1 MATTVTDDQRKSAA
15 NLSGFDLDFRSQ
27 LRMMGNAFWTSPV
40 RNRLIL
46 LSIALLT
53 VILLTA
59 YGQIRLNEWNAPF
72 YNALERRDL
81 DAFLHQLEVFAII
94 AGLLLLLNVIQTW
107 LNQMTAL
114 NMREGL
120 AKDMVD
126 QWLKPGRAARLAGF
140 GTIAINPD
148 QRLHDDVRNLA
159 ESSTALS
166 IGLVNAT
173 ILLISFIG
181 VLWTLSAGFSITI
194 NGDPVAIPGYMVWA
208 AILYAGSASL
218 LSNLVGYRLV
228 GLNAERYSKEAE
240 LRFSLMRA
248 SENLAAIA
256 LARGEKNE
264 RRRIGVDI
272 DAVLGV
278 IRGLALAMTH
288 LTWVSSGYGWL
299 AVVAPIL
306 IAAPVYFSGNLTF
319 GGLMMA
325 VGAFNQ
331 VNTALRWYIDN
342 FGPIASWKATLQRVS
357 VFRNA
362 LIQMDS
368 VEQHGLAI
376 DLQRSADNEKIRLR
390 SVTICRDAGGQD
402 LERGFR
408 LREAEVEI
416 GRGDRLMINGE
427 QGVNRRLLFAAMAGL
442 WPWGQGSIEMPEQS
456 DTLFI
461 AQHGYL
467 PTGTLREI
475 LAYPRAPQRFVEA
488 DYVAALTACGLG
500 EMAPRLDEHI
510 RWDKKLDSDEQAS
523 IRIANALLLKPKF
536 IVIDD
541 LLEGLEKQT
550 QDTLA
555 EVLNGIDG
563 VAIIYI
569 GRSETFLSVLTPALA
584 HLDHATMKENTVK
597 PDVAP
602 K

>member
-1 MATTVTDDQRKSAA
+1 
-15 NLSGFDLDFRSQ
+15 
-27 LRMMGNAFWTSPV
+27 
-40 RNRLIL
+40 
-46 LSIALLT
+46 
-53 VILLTA
+53 
-59 YGQIRLNEWNAPF
+59 
-72 YNALERRDL
+72 
-81 DAFLHQLEVFAII
+81 
-94 AGLLLLLNVIQTW
+94 
-107 LNQMTAL
+107 
-114 NMREGL
+114 
-120 AKDMVD
+120 
-126 QWLKPGRAARLAGF
+126 
-140 GTIAINPD
+140 
-148 QRLHDDVRNLA
+148 
-159 ESSTALS
+159 
-166 IGLVNAT
+166 
-173 ILLISFIG
+173 
-181 VLWTLSAGFSITI
+181 
-194 NGDPVAIPGYMVWA
+194 
-208 AILYAGSASL
+208 
-218 LSNLVGYRLV
+218 
-228 GLNAERYSKEAE
+228 
-240 LRFSLMRA
+240 MRA

-278 IRGLALAMTH
+278 IRGLAMALTH

-408 LREAEVEI
+408 LREAKVEI
-416 GRGDRLMINGE
+416 GPGDRLMINGE

-442 WPWGQGSIEMPEQS
+442 WPWGQGRIEMPEQS

-467 PTGTLREI
+467 PTGSLREI
-475 LAYPRAPQRFVEA
+475 LAYPRAPQRFAEE

-500 EMAPRLDEHI
+500 DMAPRLDENI

-523 IRIANALLLKPKF
+523 IRDRQCP
-536 IVIDD
+536 V
-541 LLEGLEKQT
+541 
-550 QDTLA
+550 A
-555 EVLNGIDG
+555 EAEIHRHRRFAGRAGKTDAGYAGGGFERHRRRGDHLYRSLRDVSVGSFPG
-563 VAIIYI
+563 C
-569 GRSETFLSVLTPALA
+569 GPSGPCRSEGKYRQAAISQSAIGVSRPCHPLW
-584 HLDHATMKENTVK
+584 
-597 PDVAP
+597 
-602 K
+602 

>member
-1 MATTVTDDQRKSAA
+1 MVSKVTDAQRKDMASM
-15 NLSGFDLDFRSQ
+15 SGFDLDFPAQ
-27 LRMMGNAFWTSPV
+27 LRIMGNAFWTSPV

-46 LSIALLT
+46 LAFALLSI
-53 VILLTA
+53 ILLTA

-81 DAFLHQLEVFAII
+81 SAFIHQLEVFAVI
-94 AGLLLLLNVIQTW
+94 AGCLLLLNVIQTW

-114 NMREGL
+114 KMREGL

-140 GTIAINPD
+140 GAIAINPD

-173 ILLISFIG
+173 ILLVSFIG
-181 VLWTLSAGFSITI
+181 VLWTLSAGFAINI
-194 NGDPVAIPGYMVWA
+194 NGDLVAIPGYMVWA

-218 LSNLVGYRLV
+218 LSNLVGHRLV

-248 SENLAAIA
+248 SENLTAIA

-264 RRRIGVDI
+264 RRRIGIDI

-278 IRGLALAMTH
+278 IRGLAMALTH

-299 AVVAPIL
+299 AIVAPIL

-357 VFRNA
+357 TFRNA
-362 LIQMDS
+362 LIQMDK
-368 VEQHGLAI
+368 VEQHGLTI
-376 DLQRSADNEKIRLR
+376 DLARGTPNEGIRLQ
-390 SVTICRDAGGQD
+390 SVEICRDAGGD
-402 LERGFR
+402 SLERGFR
-408 LREAEVEI
+408 MREPDVEI
-416 GRGDRLMINGE
+416 GSGQRLMINGE

-442 WPWGQGSIEMPEQS
+442 WPWGQGRIEMPEQS

-467 PTGTLREI
+467 PAGSLREI
-475 LAYPRAPQRFVEA
+475 LAYPRAPQRFTDE
-488 DYVAALTACGLG
+488 DYVAALTACGLSG
-500 EMAPRLDEHI
+500 LVPRLDESI
-510 RWDKKLDSDEQAS
+510 RWDKRLDSDEQAS
-523 IRIANALLLKPKF
+523 VRVANALLLKPSF
-536 IVIDD
+536 LVVDD
-541 LLEGLEKQT
+541 LLEGLEKST

-555 EVLNGIDG
+555 RVLNEMAGT
-563 VAIIYI
+563 AIIYI
-569 GRSETFLSVLTPALA
+569 GRSEIFLAVLSPAIA
-584 HLDHATMKENTVK
+584 HLDLI
-597 PDVAP
+597 AP
-602 K
+602 SEAGADPSVQSD

>member
-376 DLQRSADNEKIRLR
+376 DLQRSADNDKIRLR

-442 WPWGQGSIEMPEQS
+442 WPWGQGRIEMPEQS

-488 DYVAALTACGLG
+488 DYVASLTACGLG

-584 HLDHATMKENTVK
+584 HLDHAPMKENTVK
-597 PDVAP
+597 PDIAP

>member
-1 MATTVTDDQRKSAA
+1 MASTVTDGQRKDAA
-15 NLSGFDLDFRSQ
+15 NITGFDLDFPAQ
-27 LRMMGNAFWTSPV
+27 LRMMGRAFWTSPV

-46 LSIALLT
+46 LSFALLT
-53 VILLTA
+53 IILLTA

-81 DAFLHQLEVFAII
+81 SAFIHQLEVFAII
-94 AGLLLLLNVIQTW
+94 AGALLLLNVIQTW

-140 GTIAINPD
+140 GAIAINPD

-173 ILLISFIG
+173 ILLVSFIG
-181 VLWTLSAGFSITI
+181 VLWTLSAGFAVNI
-194 NGDPVAIPGYMVWA
+194 NGNLVAIPGYMVWA

-218 LSNLVGYRLV
+218 LSNLVGHRLV

-248 SENLAAIA
+248 SENLTAIA

-264 RRRIGVDI
+264 RRRIGIDI

-278 IRGLALAMTH
+278 IRGLAMALTH

-299 AVVAPIL
+299 AIVAPIL

-362 LIQMDS
+362 LIQMDK
-368 VEQHGLAI
+368 VEQHGLTI
-376 DLQRSADNEKIRLR
+376 ELSRVDADQGIRLQ
-390 SVTICRDAGGQD
+390 SVEICRDAGGD
-402 LERGFR
+402 NLERGFR
-408 LREAEVEI
+408 LRETDVKLGPGE
-416 GRGDRLMINGE
+416 RLMVNGE

-442 WPWGQGSIEMPEQS
+442 WPWGQGRIEMPEQS

-467 PTGTLREI
+467 PSGSLREI
-475 LAYPRAPQRFVEA
+475 LAYPRAPQRFADE
-488 DYVAALTACGLG
+488 DYVTALTACGLG
-500 EMAPRLDEHI
+500 DIASRIDESI

-523 IRIANALLLKPKF
+523 VRVANALLLKPSF
-536 IVIDD
+536 LVIDD
-541 LLEGLEKQT
+541 LLEGLEKST
-550 QDTLA
+550 QDRLA
-555 EVLNGIDG
+555 DVLRDMKET
-563 VAIIYI
+563 AIIYI
-569 GRSETFLSVLTPALA
+569 GRSETFLSAMSPNIA
-584 HLDHATMKENTVK
+584 HLDLIVSKDKEPK
-597 PDVAP
+597 PVSASS
-602 K
+602 

>member
-228 GLNAERYSKEAE
+228 GLNADRYSKEAE

-442 WPWGQGSIEMPEQS
+442 WPWGQGRIEMPEQS

-475 LAYPRAPQRFVEA
+475 LAYPRAPQRFAEA
-488 DYVAALTACGLG
+488 DYVAALTACGLN

-584 HLDHATMKENTVK
+584 HLDHAPMKENTVK
-597 PDVAP
+597 PDIAP

>member
-584 HLDHATMKENTVK
+584 HLDHAPMKENTVK
-597 PDVAP
+597 PDIAP

>member
-1 MATTVTDDQRKSAA
+1 
-15 NLSGFDLDFRSQ
+15 
-27 LRMMGNAFWTSPV
+27 
-40 RNRLIL
+40 
-46 LSIALLT
+46 
-53 VILLTA
+53 
-59 YGQIRLNEWNAPF
+59 
-72 YNALERRDL
+72 
-81 DAFLHQLEVFAII
+81 
-94 AGLLLLLNVIQTW
+94 LLLLNVIQTW

-416 GRGDRLMINGE
+416 GRGDRQMINGE

-442 WPWGQGSIEMPEQS
+442 WPWGQGRIEMPEQS

-475 LAYPRAPQRFVEA
+475 LAYPRAPQRFAEA
-488 DYVAALTACGLG
+488 DYVAALTACGLN

-584 HLDHATMKENTVK
+584 HLDHAPMKENTVK
-597 PDVAP
+597 PDIAP

>member
-1 MATTVTDDQRKSAA
+1 MVSKVTDAQRKDMASM
-15 NLSGFDLDFRSQ
+15 SGFDLDFPAQ
-27 LRMMGNAFWTSPV
+27 LRIMGNAFWTSPV

-46 LSIALLT
+46 LAFALLSI
-53 VILLTA
+53 ILLTA

-81 DAFLHQLEVFAII
+81 SAFIHQLKVFAVI
-94 AGLLLLLNVIQTW
+94 AGCLLLLNVIQTW

-114 NMREGL
+114 KMREGL

-140 GTIAINPD
+140 GAIAINPD

-173 ILLISFIG
+173 ILLVSFIG
-181 VLWTLSAGFSITI
+181 VLWTLSAGFAINI
-194 NGDPVAIPGYMVWA
+194 NGNLVAIPGYMVWA

-218 LSNLVGYRLV
+218 LSNLVGHRLV

-248 SENLAAIA
+248 SENLTAIA

-264 RRRIGVDI
+264 RRRIGIDI

-278 IRGLALAMTH
+278 IRGLAMALTH

-299 AVVAPIL
+299 AIVAPIL

-362 LIQMDS
+362 LIQMDK
-368 VEQHGLAI
+368 VEQHGLTI
-376 DLQRSADNEKIRLR
+376 DLARGTPNAGIRLQ
-390 SVTICRDAGGQD
+390 SVEICRDAGGD
-402 LERGFR
+402 SLERGFR
-408 LREAEVEI
+408 MREPDVAI
-416 GRGDRLMINGE
+416 GSGQRLMINGD

-442 WPWGQGSIEMPEQS
+442 WPWGQGRIEMPEQS

-467 PTGTLREI
+467 PSGSLREI
-475 LAYPRAPQRFVEA
+475 LAYPRAPQRFTDE
-488 DYVAALTACGLG
+488 DYVAALTACGLSG
-500 EMAPRLDEHI
+500 LVPRLDDSI
-510 RWDKKLDSDEQAS
+510 RWDKRLDSDEQAS
-523 IRIANALLLKPKF
+523 VRVANALLLKPSF
-536 IVIDD
+536 LVVDD
-541 LLEGLEKQT
+541 LLEGLEKST

-555 EVLNGIDG
+555 RVLNEMAGT
-563 VAIIYI
+563 AIIYI
-569 GRSETFLSVLTPALA
+569 GRSEIFLAVLSPAIA
-584 HLDHATMKENTVK
+584 HLDLI
-597 PDVAP
+597 AP
-602 K
+602 SEAGADPSVQSD

>member
-390 SVTICRDAGGQD
+390 SVTICRDAGVQD

-442 WPWGQGSIEMPEQS
+442 WPWGQGRIEMPEQS

-475 LAYPRAPQRFVEA
+475 LAYPRAPQRFAEA
-488 DYVAALTACGLG
+488 DYVAALSACGLG

-550 QDTLA
+550 QDRLA

-584 HLDHATMKENTVK
+584 HLDHAPMKENTVK
-597 PDVAP
+597 PDIAP

>member
-1 MATTVTDDQRKSAA
+1 MVSKVTDAQRKDMASM
-15 NLSGFDLDFRSQ
+15 SGFDLDFPAQ
-27 LRMMGNAFWTSPV
+27 LRIMGNAFWTSPV

-46 LSIALLT
+46 LAFALLSI
-53 VILLTA
+53 ILLTA

-81 DAFLHQLEVFAII
+81 SAFIHQLEVFAVI
-94 AGLLLLLNVIQTW
+94 AGCLLLLNVVQTW

-114 NMREGL
+114 KMREGL

-140 GTIAINPD
+140 GAIAINPD

-173 ILLISFIG
+173 ILLVSFIG
-181 VLWTLSAGFSITI
+181 VLWTLSAGFAINI
-194 NGDPVAIPGYMVWA
+194 NGNLVAIPGYMVWA

-218 LSNLVGYRLV
+218 LSNLVGHRLV

-248 SENLAAIA
+248 SENLTAIA

-264 RRRIGVDI
+264 RRRIGIDI

-278 IRGLALAMTH
+278 IRGLAMALTH

-299 AVVAPIL
+299 AIVAPIL

-362 LIQMDS
+362 LIQMDK
-368 VEQHGLAI
+368 VEQHGLTI
-376 DLQRSADNEKIRLR
+376 DLARGTPNEGIRLQ
-390 SVTICRDAGGQD
+390 SVEICRDAGGD
-402 LERGFR
+402 SLERGFR
-408 LREAEVEI
+408 MREPDVEI
-416 GRGDRLMINGE
+416 GSGQRLMINGE

-442 WPWGQGSIEMPEQS
+442 WPWGQGRIEMPEQS

-467 PTGTLREI
+467 PAGSLREI
-475 LAYPRAPQRFVEA
+475 LAYPRAPQRFTDE
-488 DYVAALTACGLG
+488 DYVAALTACGLSG
-500 EMAPRLDEHI
+500 LVPRLDESI
-510 RWDKKLDSDEQAS
+510 RWDKRLDSDEQAS
-523 IRIANALLLKPKF
+523 VRVANALLLKPSF
-536 IVIDD
+536 LVVDD
-541 LLEGLEKQT
+541 LLEGLEKST

-555 EVLNGIDG
+555 RVLNEMAGT
-563 VAIIYI
+563 AIIYI
-569 GRSETFLSVLTPALA
+569 GRSEIFLAVLSPAIA
-584 HLDHATMKENTVK
+584 HLDLI
-597 PDVAP
+597 AP
-602 K
+602 SEAGADPSVQSD

>member
-584 HLDHATMKENTVK
+584 HLDHAPMKENTVK

>member
-126 QWLKPGRAARLAGF
+126 QWLKPGRAARVAGF

-442 WPWGQGSIEMPEQS
+442 WPWGQGRIEMPEQS

-475 LAYPRAPQRFVEA
+475 LAYPRAPQRFAEA

-550 QDTLA
+550 QDRLA

-584 HLDHATMKENTVK
+584 HLDHAPMKENTVK
-597 PDVAP
+597 PDIAP

>member
-1 MATTVTDDQRKSAA
+1 MVSKVTDAQRKDMASM
-15 NLSGFDLDFRSQ
+15 SGFDLDFPAQ
-27 LRMMGNAFWTSPV
+27 LRIMGNAFWTSPV

-46 LSIALLT
+46 LAFALLSI
-53 VILLTA
+53 ILLTA

-81 DAFLHQLEVFAII
+81 SAFIHQLEVFAVI
-94 AGLLLLLNVIQTW
+94 AGCLLLLNVVQTW

-114 NMREGL
+114 KMREGL

-140 GTIAINPD
+140 GAIAINPD

-173 ILLISFIG
+173 ILLVSFIG
-181 VLWTLSAGFSITI
+181 VLWTLSAGFAINI
-194 NGDPVAIPGYMVWA
+194 NGDLVAIPGYMVWA

-218 LSNLVGYRLV
+218 LSNLVGHRLV

-248 SENLAAIA
+248 SENLTAIA

-264 RRRIGVDI
+264 RRRIGIDI

-278 IRGLALAMTH
+278 IRGLAMALTH

-299 AVVAPIL
+299 AIVAPIL

-357 VFRNA
+357 IFRNA
-362 LIQMDS
+362 LIQMDK
-368 VEQHGLAI
+368 VEQHGLTI
-376 DLQRSADNEKIRLR
+376 DLARGTPNEGIRLQ
-390 SVTICRDAGGQD
+390 SVEICRDAGGD
-402 LERGFR
+402 SLERGFR
-408 LREAEVEI
+408 MREPDVEI
-416 GRGDRLMINGE
+416 GSGQRLMINGE

-442 WPWGQGSIEMPEQS
+442 WPWGQGRIEMPEQS

-467 PTGTLREI
+467 PAGSLREI
-475 LAYPRAPQRFVEA
+475 LAYPRAPQRFTDE
-488 DYVAALTACGLG
+488 DYVAALTACGLSG
-500 EMAPRLDEHI
+500 LVPRLDESI
-510 RWDKKLDSDEQAS
+510 RWDKRLDSDEQAS
-523 IRIANALLLKPKF
+523 VRVANALLLKPSF
-536 IVIDD
+536 LVVDD
-541 LLEGLEKQT
+541 LLEGLEKST

-555 EVLNGIDG
+555 RVLNEMAGT
-563 VAIIYI
+563 AIIYI
-569 GRSETFLSVLTPALA
+569 GRSEIFLAVLSPAIA
-584 HLDHATMKENTVK
+584 HLDLIASSEAGADPSVQS
-597 PDVAP
+597 D
-602 K
+602 

>member
-1 MATTVTDDQRKSAA
+1 MVSKVTDAQRKDMASM
-15 NLSGFDLDFRSQ
+15 SGFDLDFPAQ
-27 LRMMGNAFWTSPV
+27 LRIMGNAFWTSPV

-46 LSIALLT
+46 LAFALLSI
-53 VILLTA
+53 ILLTA

-81 DAFLHQLEVFAII
+81 SAFIHQLEVFAVI
-94 AGLLLLLNVIQTW
+94 AGCLLLLNVVQTW

-114 NMREGL
+114 KMREGL

-140 GTIAINPD
+140 GAIAINPD

-173 ILLISFIG
+173 ILLVSFIG
-181 VLWTLSAGFSITI
+181 VLWTLSAGFAINI
-194 NGDPVAIPGYMVWA
+194 NGNLVAIPGYMVWA

-218 LSNLVGYRLV
+218 LSNLVGHRLV

-248 SENLAAIA
+248 SENLTAIA

-264 RRRIGVDI
+264 RRRIGIDI

-278 IRGLALAMTH
+278 IRGLAMALTH

-299 AVVAPIL
+299 AIVAPIL

-357 VFRNA
+357 IFRNA
-362 LIQMDS
+362 LIQMDK
-368 VEQHGLAI
+368 VEQHGLTI
-376 DLQRSADNEKIRLR
+376 DLARGTPNEGIRLQ
-390 SVTICRDAGGQD
+390 SVEICRDAGGD
-402 LERGFR
+402 SLERGFR
-408 LREAEVEI
+408 MREPDVEI
-416 GRGDRLMINGE
+416 GSGQRLMINGE

-442 WPWGQGSIEMPEQS
+442 WPWGQGRIEMPEQS

-467 PTGTLREI
+467 PAGSLREI
-475 LAYPRAPQRFVEA
+475 LAYPRAPQRFTDE
-488 DYVAALTACGLG
+488 DYVAALTACGLSG
-500 EMAPRLDEHI
+500 LVPRLDESI
-510 RWDKKLDSDEQAS
+510 RWDKRLDSDEQAS
-523 IRIANALLLKPKF
+523 VRVANALLLKPSF
-536 IVIDD
+536 LVVDD
-541 LLEGLEKQT
+541 LLEGLEKST

-555 EVLNGIDG
+555 RVLNEMAGT
-563 VAIIYI
+563 AIIYI
-569 GRSETFLSVLTPALA
+569 GRSEIFLAVLSPAIA
-584 HLDHATMKENTVK
+584 HLDLI
-597 PDVAP
+597 AP
-602 K
+602 SEAGADPSVQSD

>member
-1 MATTVTDDQRKSAA
+1 
-15 NLSGFDLDFRSQ
+15 
-27 LRMMGNAFWTSPV
+27 
-40 RNRLIL
+40 
-46 LSIALLT
+46 
-53 VILLTA
+53 
-59 YGQIRLNEWNAPF
+59 
-72 YNALERRDL
+72 
-81 DAFLHQLEVFAII
+81 
-94 AGLLLLLNVIQTW
+94 
-107 LNQMTAL
+107 MTAL

-140 GTIAINPD
+140 GTISINPD

-173 ILLISFIG
+173 IILVSFIG
-181 VLWTLSAGFSITI
+181 VLWSLSAGFAITI
-194 NGDPVAIPGYMVWA
+194 SGNTYAIPGYMVWA
-208 AILYAGSASL
+208 AIFYAGSASL

-264 RRRIGVDI
+264 RRRIGIDI

-278 IRGLALAMTH
+278 IRGLAMALTH
-288 LTWVSSGYGWL
+288 LTWVSAGYGWL

-376 DLQRSADNEKIRLR
+376 DLQRSVENEKIRLQ
-390 SVTICRDAGGQD
+390 SVIICRDAGGQD
-402 LERGFR
+402 VERGFR
-408 LREAEVEI
+408 LRENEVGI
-416 GRGDRLMINGE
+416 GPGERLMINGE

-442 WPWGQGSIEMPEQS
+442 WPWGQGRIEMPEQS

-467 PTGTLREI
+467 PAGSLREI
-475 LAYPRAPQRFVEA
+475 LAYPRAPQRFTDA
-488 DYVAALTACGLG
+488 DYLAALIACGLG
-500 EMAPRLDEHI
+500 EMTSRLDENI

-536 IVIDD
+536 VVIDD

-555 EVLNGIDG
+555 QVLNGMEG
-563 VAIIYI
+563 AAIIYI
-569 GRSETFLSVLTPALA
+569 GRSETFLSVLAPAVA
-584 HLDHATMKENTVK
+584 HLDHASQKETSPK
-597 PDVAP
+597 PDGTSQ
-602 K
+602 

>member
-442 WPWGQGSIEMPEQS
+442 WPWGQGRIEMPEQS

-541 LLEGLEKQT
+541 LLEGLEKQI

-584 HLDHATMKENTVK
+584 HLDHAPMKENTVK
-597 PDVAP
+597 PDIAP

>member
-15 NLSGFDLDFRSQ
+15 NLSGFDLDFPAQ
-27 LRMMGNAFWTSPV
+27 LRMMGSAFWTSPV

-81 DAFLHQLEVFAII
+81 DAFIHQLEVFAII

-140 GTIAINPD
+140 GTISINPD

-173 ILLISFIG
+173 IILVSFIG
-181 VLWTLSAGFSITI
+181 VLWSLSAGFAITI
-194 NGDPVAIPGYMVWA
+194 SGNTYAIPGYMVWA
-208 AILYAGSASL
+208 AIFYAGSASL

-264 RRRIGVDI
+264 RRRIGIDI

-278 IRGLALAMTH
+278 IRGLAMALTH
-288 LTWVSSGYGWL
+288 LTWVSAGYGWL

-376 DLQRSADNEKIRLR
+376 DLQRSVENEK
-390 SVTICRDAGGQD
+390 SAC
-402 LERGFR
+402 
-408 LREAEVEI
+408 
-416 GRGDRLMINGE
+416 
-427 QGVNRRLLFAAMAGL
+427 NR
-442 WPWGQGSIEMPEQS
+442 
-456 DTLFI
+456 
-461 AQHGYL
+461 
-467 PTGTLREI
+467 
-475 LAYPRAPQRFVEA
+475 
-488 DYVAALTACGLG
+488 
-500 EMAPRLDEHI
+500 
-510 RWDKKLDSDEQAS
+510 
-523 IRIANALLLKPKF
+523 
-536 IVIDD
+536 
-541 LLEGLEKQT
+541 
-550 QDTLA
+550 
-555 EVLNGIDG
+555 
-563 VAIIYI
+563 
-569 GRSETFLSVLTPALA
+569 
-584 HLDHATMKENTVK
+584 
-597 PDVAP
+597 
-602 K
+602 

>member
-1 MATTVTDDQRKSAA
+1 MVSKVTDAQRKDMASM
-15 NLSGFDLDFRSQ
+15 SGFDLDFPAQ
-27 LRMMGNAFWTSPV
+27 LRIMGNAFWTSPV

-46 LSIALLT
+46 LAFALLSI
-53 VILLTA
+53 ILLTA

-81 DAFLHQLEVFAII
+81 SAFIHQLEVFAVI
-94 AGLLLLLNVIQTW
+94 AGCLLLLNVIQTW

-114 NMREGL
+114 KMREGL

-140 GTIAINPD
+140 GAIAINPD

-173 ILLISFIG
+173 ILLVSFIG
-181 VLWTLSAGFSITI
+181 VLWTLSAGFAINI
-194 NGDPVAIPGYMVWA
+194 NGNLVAIPGYMVWA

-218 LSNLVGYRLV
+218 LSNLVGHRLV

-248 SENLAAIA
+248 SENLTAIA

-264 RRRIGVDI
+264 RRRIGIDI

-278 IRGLALAMTH
+278 IRGLAMALTH

-299 AVVAPIL
+299 AIVAPIL

-362 LIQMDS
+362 LIQMDK
-368 VEQHGLAI
+368 VEQHGLTI
-376 DLQRSADNEKIRLR
+376 DLARGTPNEGIRLQ
-390 SVTICRDAGGQD
+390 SVEICRDAGGD
-402 LERGFR
+402 SLERGFR
-408 LREAEVEI
+408 MREPDVEI
-416 GRGDRLMINGE
+416 ASGQRLMINGE

-442 WPWGQGSIEMPEQS
+442 WPWGQGRIEMPEQS

-467 PTGTLREI
+467 PAGSLREI
-475 LAYPRAPQRFVEA
+475 LAYPRAPQRFTDE
-488 DYVAALTACGLG
+488 DYVAALTACGLSG
-500 EMAPRLDEHI
+500 LVPRLDESI
-510 RWDKKLDSDEQAS
+510 RWDKRLDSDEQAS
-523 IRIANALLLKPKF
+523 VRVANALLLKPSF
-536 IVIDD
+536 LVVDD
-541 LLEGLEKQT
+541 LLEGLEKST

-555 EVLNGIDG
+555 RVLNEMAGT
-563 VAIIYI
+563 AIIYI
-569 GRSETFLSVLTPALA
+569 GRSEIFLAVLSPAIA
-584 HLDHATMKENTVK
+584 HLDLI
-597 PDVAP
+597 AP
-602 K
+602 SEAGADPSVQSD

>member
-1 MATTVTDDQRKSAA
+1 MATTVTDDQRKGTAG
-15 NLSGFDLDFRSQ
+15 LSGFDLDFRAQ
-27 LRMMGNAFWTSPV
+27 LRTMGNAFWTSPV

-46 LSIALLT
+46 LSFALLA

-81 DAFLHQLEVFAII
+81 DAFLHQLEVFAVI

-181 VLWTLSAGFSITI
+181 VLWSLSAGFSVTI
-194 NGDPVAIPGYMVWA
+194 NGSPFAVPGYMVWA
-208 AILYAGSASL
+208 VIIYAGSASL

-228 GLNAERYSKEAE
+228 GLNTERYSKEAE

-278 IRGLALAMTH
+278 IRGLAMAMTH

-299 AVVAPIL
+299 AIVAPIL

-376 DLQRSADNEKIRLR
+376 DLQRSAANTKIRLQ
-390 SVTICRDAGGQD
+390 SVLICREAGGQD
-402 LERGFR
+402 MERGFR
-408 LREAEVEI
+408 LRETELEI
-416 GRGDRLMINGE
+416 GPGERLMVNGE

-442 WPWGQGSIEMPEQS
+442 WPWGQGRIGMPEQS

-475 LAYPRAPQRFVEA
+475 LAYPRAPQRFSQE
-488 DYVAALTACGLG
+488 DYITALNACGLG
-500 EMAPRLDEHI
+500 DMTPRLDENI

-523 IRIANALLLKPKF
+523 VRIANALLLKSRF
-536 IVIDD
+536 IIIDD

-555 EVLNGIDG
+555 AVLNGIEG
-563 VAIIYI
+563 VAIVYI
-569 GRSETFLSVLTPALA
+569 GRSETFLSVLSPALA
-584 HLDHATMKENTVK
+584 HLDHAVAKETQPG
-597 PDVAP
+597 PDAA
-602 K
+602 

>member
-1 MATTVTDDQRKSAA
+1 MVSKVTDAQRKDMASM
-15 NLSGFDLDFRSQ
+15 SGFDLDFPAQ
-27 LRMMGNAFWTSPV
+27 LRIMGNAFWTSPV

-46 LSIALLT
+46 LAFALLSI
-53 VILLTA
+53 ILLTA

-81 DAFLHQLEVFAII
+81 SAFIHQLEVFAVI
-94 AGLLLLLNVIQTW
+94 AGCLLLLNVVQTW

-114 NMREGL
+114 KMREGL

-140 GTIAINPD
+140 GAIAINPD

-173 ILLISFIG
+173 ILLVSFIG
-181 VLWTLSAGFSITI
+181 VLWTLSAGFAINI
-194 NGDPVAIPGYMVWA
+194 NGNLVAIPGYMVWA

-218 LSNLVGYRLV
+218 LSNLVGHRLV

-248 SENLAAIA
+248 SENLTAIA

-264 RRRIGVDI
+264 RRRIGIDI

-278 IRGLALAMTH
+278 IRGLAMALTH

-299 AVVAPIL
+299 AIVAPIL

-357 VFRNA
+357 IFRNA
-362 LIQMDS
+362 LIQMDK
-368 VEQHGLAI
+368 VEQHGLTI
-376 DLQRSADNEKIRLR
+376 DLARGTPNEGIRLQ
-390 SVTICRDAGGQD
+390 SVEICRDAGGD
-402 LERGFR
+402 SLERGFR
-408 LREAEVEI
+408 MRELDVEI
-416 GRGDRLMINGE
+416 GSGQRLMINGE

-442 WPWGQGSIEMPEQS
+442 WPWGQGRIEMPEQS

-467 PTGTLREI
+467 PAGSLREI
-475 LAYPRAPQRFVEA
+475 LAYPRAPQRFTDE
-488 DYVAALTACGLG
+488 DYVAALTACGLSG
-500 EMAPRLDEHI
+500 LVPRLDESI

-523 IRIANALLLKPKF
+523 VRVANALLLKPSF
-536 IVIDD
+536 LVVDD
-541 LLEGLEKQT
+541 LLEGLEKST

-555 EVLNGIDG
+555 RVLNEMAET
-563 VAIIYI
+563 AIIYI
-569 GRSETFLSVLTPALA
+569 GRSEIFLAVLSPAIANLDLIAPSEAGADPSVQS
-584 HLDHATMKENTVK
+584 D
-597 PDVAP
+597 
-602 K
+602 

>member
-15 NLSGFDLDFRSQ
+15 NLSGCDLDFRSQ

-408 LREAEVEI
+408 LREAEVVI

-442 WPWGQGSIEMPEQS
+442 WPWGQGRIEMPEQS

-584 HLDHATMKENTVK
+584 HLDHAPMKENTVK
-597 PDVAP
+597 PDIAP